1 MIKLHII
8 LFGLFMVQQGFAQGT
23 REIGLPGHQPLIGR
37 WVVVDEH
44 SAADI
49 IEEEPTMAIRFFSG
63 ERMSMFGC
71 GVFDDEED
79 ANSTMLGCPS
89 YFVPV
94 LEGNK
99 ISGTLS
105 DTYIP
110 VLVGA
115 EISFT
120 WSVDEKTGIL
130 TIGGASSVGYY
141 RNID

>member
-1 MIKLHII
+1 
-8 LFGLFMVQQGFAQGT
+8 
-23 REIGLPGHQPLIGR
+23 
-37 WVVVDEH
+37 
-44 SAADI
+44 
-49 IEEEPTMAIRFFSG
+49 
-63 ERMSMFGC
+63 
-71 GVFDDEED
+71 
-79 ANSTMLGCPS
+79 
-89 YFVPV
+89 V